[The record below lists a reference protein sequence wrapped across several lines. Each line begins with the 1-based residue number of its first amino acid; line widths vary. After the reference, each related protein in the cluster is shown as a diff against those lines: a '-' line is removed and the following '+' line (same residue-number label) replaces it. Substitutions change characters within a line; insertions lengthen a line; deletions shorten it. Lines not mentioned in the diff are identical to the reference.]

1 MKNVV
6 ILGSTGSIG
15 RQALEILERFKDK
28 FRVIGLAAR
37 SRVEVILKQAE
48 RLKPKIILLTEET
61 AFKEAKGKWKG
72 EVLKGEESLLDLAS
86 LEEADIVLNALVG
99 AVGLGATLS
108 ALCAGKR
115 LALANKESM
124 VAGGSLVNDLIKR
137 GKGEI
142 VPVDSEHSALF
153 QCLLGERNEGIKK
166 LLITGSGGPFRG
178 RKFKELKNVTVEEA
192 LKHPRWKM
200 GPKITI
206 DSATLMNKGLEVIEA
221 HFLFGIPYEKI
232 EVLIHPQ
239 SLVHGLVEFVDGSI
253 KAYIGPT
260 DMRLPLEYAF
270 SYPERFT
277 QVVESLDL
285 TKTPL
290 TFEPPDYVN
299 FPCLKL
305 AIEAGKEGKGYPIA
319 LNASNEEAVYAFLRK
334 EIGFTDIPYIIEK
347 VAEKGWEGKVSS
359 FEEVK
364 KIDRKAR
371 ELARKIIE
379 ERR

>member
-15 RQALEILERFKDK
+15 KQALEILERFKNK

-37 SRVEVILKQAE
+37 SRVEVILEQAE
-48 RLKPKIILLTEET
+48 KFKPKKILLTEEN
-61 AFKEAKGKWKG
+61 AFKEAKEKWEG
-72 EVLKGEESLLDLAS
+72 EVLKGEESLMDLAS

-108 ALCAGKR
+108 ALRSGKR

-124 VAGGSLVNDLIKR
+124 VAGGRLVNDLIRR

-153 QCLLGERNEGIKK
+153 QCLLGEEKKGIKK
-166 LLITGSGGPFRG
+166 LVITGSGGPFRG
-178 RKFKELKNVTVEEA
+178 KKLNGLKNVSVEEA
-192 LKHPRWKM
+192 LKHPRWRM

-221 HFLFGIPYEKI
+221 HFLFDIPYEKI

-253 KAYIGPT
+253 KAHIGPT

-285 TKTPL
+285 TETPL
-290 TFEPPDYVN
+290 TFEPPDYAN

-305 AIEAGKEGKGYPIA
+305 AIEAGKKDKGYPIA

-347 VAEKGWEGKVSS
+347 VAERGWEDEVSS

-364 KIDRKAR
+364 EIDRKAR

>member
-6 ILGSTGSIG
+6 VLGSTGSIG
-15 RQALEILERFKDK
+15 KQALEILERFKDK
-28 FRVIGLAAR
+28 FQVIALAAK
-37 SRVEVILKQAE
+37 SSVETLLGQAE
-48 RLKPKIILLTEET
+48 KFNPQVILLTEES
-61 AFKEAKGKWKG
+61 AFKEARERWRGKVFW
-72 EVLKGEESLLDLAS
+72 GEEALMDLAS
-86 LEEADIVLNALVG
+86 LPEADIVLNALVG

-108 ALCAGKR
+108 SLRSGKK

-124 VAGGSLVNDLIKR
+124 VAGGELVR
-137 GKGEI
+137 GLMGNSRGEI

-153 QCLLGERNEGIKK
+153 QCLLGEERRGIKK
-166 LLITGSGGPFRG
+166 LIITGSGGPFRG
-178 RKFKELKNVTVEEA
+178 RKFNELKNVTVEEA

-206 DSATLMNKGLEVIEA
+206 DSSTLMNKGLEVIEA
-221 HFLFGIPYEKI
+221 HFLFQIPYENI

-253 KAYIGPT
+253 KAHLGPT

-270 SYPERFT
+270 SYPQRFP
-277 QVVESLDL
+277 QVVESLPL
-285 TKTPL
+285 AGTSL
-290 TFEPPDYVN
+290 TFETPDYAN

-305 AIEAGKEGKGYPIA
+305 AVEAGKKGGGYPIA

-334 EIGFTDIPYIIEK
+334 EIGFTEIPYIIEK
-347 VAEKGWEGKVSS
+347 VVEKGWKDKTTT

-364 KIDRKAR
+364 EVDEKAR
-371 ELARKIIE
+371 RLALEIIK

>member
-15 RQALEILERFKDK
+15 KQALEILERFKDE

-37 SRVEVILKQAE
+37 SRVEVILEQAE
-48 RLKPKIILLTEET
+48 KFKPEVILLTEEN
-61 AFKEAKGKWKG
+61 AFKEAKERWKG
-72 EVLKGEESLLDLAS
+72 EILKGEESLLDLAS

-108 ALCAGKR
+108 ALRSGKK

-124 VAGGSLVNDLIKR
+124 VAGGRLVSDLMKK

-153 QCLLGERNEGIKK
+153 QCLLGEKRQGIKK
-166 LLITGSGGPFRG
+166 LVITGSGGPFRG
-178 RKFKELKNVTVEEA
+178 RKFKELKDVTVEEA

-221 HFLFGIPYEKI
+221 HFLFDIPYEKI

-253 KAYIGPT
+253 KAHLGPT

-285 TKTPL
+285 TKAPL
-290 TFEPPDYVN
+290 IFELPDYVN

-305 AIEAGKEGKGYPIA
+305 AIEAGKRDKGYPIA

-334 EIGFTDIPYIIEK
+334 EIGFIDIPYIIRK
-347 VAEKGWEGKVSS
+347 VSEKGWEIEPSS

-364 KIDRKAR
+364 EVDREAR
-371 ELARKIIE
+371 ELAQKIIK